1 MGNYSNVECGM
12 GNAGFWNLD
21 FGFGIIR
28 MLIAECGMRNGI
40 HLNIISHGVHR
51 EKGRRYFRILGGD
64 RSEEQKL
71 LKRRENYF

>member
-28 MLIAECGMRNGI
+28 MLIAECGMRNG
-40 HLNIISHGVHR
+40 GVA
-51 EKGRRYFRILGGD
+51 
-64 RSEEQKL
+64 KL
-71 LKRRENYF
+71 EAGQLMPYAFLDFLRLP